1 MAYIESTYPIVLTS
15 GGGTINLP
23 VTDPYGDYNI
33 TGSATLAA
41 SYVIQA
47 SGTPVEN
54 TKFVFNYEAS
64 LVLNGNTLTIFG
76 LSLDASQALQSCFII
91 SKYDGSAWDTQI
103 QPDFENDDVIET
115 RHIIDDAVDKDK
127 IAADVAGSGLGQN
140 VDGSL
145 EVKVDSSTIEIA
157 TDTLRIKDDGVTN
170 AKLAEMTSYTL
181 KGNNTGSTANP
192 QDIAISTLLNSN
204 AWKINGNSGT
214 TAGTNFI
221 GTTDNVD
228 LVFKANSIECGR
240 IELTN
245 SNTSFGRN
253 ALDSLDGTGVYN
265 VAIGRNALTAT
276 TSGDHNTAIGSNSA
290 LANTTGIGNSL
301 LGSATASDLDGGD
314 YNTIIGYASSQ
325 LITTG
330 GYNTH
335 LGFST
340 GQTLTTGSN
349 NTVIG
354 ATADVSSATATNRIA
369 LGYGAEATSN
379 YQFAIPD
386 DVTTIKFKGIVYTLP
401 TTNGAGVLTNDGSG
415 NLTWA

>member
-214 TAGTNFI
+214 TPGTHFI
-221 GTTDNVD
+221 GTTDAQELIIKVNNIEYGKPIDLSLGNVTYGTK
-228 LVFKANSIECGR
+228 LVNV
-240 IELTN
+240 T
-245 SNTSFGRN
+245 
-253 ALDSLDGTGVYN
+253 TGDY
-265 VAIGRNALTAT
+265 
-276 TSGDHNTAIGSNSA
+276 NTAIGLTS
-290 LANTTGIGNSL
+290 LANVNTGYNNTAIGHDALTENVIGNQNTAVGNGSLQYVEGDSNTGIGDRA
-301 LGSATASDLDGGD
+301 GIG
-314 YNTIIGYASSQ
+314 IIGGSK
-325 LITTG
+325 
-330 GYNTH
+330 NTM
-335 LGFST
+335 
-340 GQTLTTGSN
+340 
-349 NTVIG
+349 IG
-354 ATADVSSATATNRIA
+354 AETEVSSNTATNRIA

-386 DVTTIKFKGIVYTLP
+386 DVTTIKFKGLVYTLP
-401 TTNGAGVLTNDGSG
+401 TTLPAVSGVLTCSSTGV
-415 NLTWA
+415 LTWA

>member
-1 MAYIESTYPIVLTS
+1 MAYIESTYNIALTS

-47 SGTPVEN
+47 SGTPVTN
-54 TKFVFNYEAS
+54 TTFIFNYEAS
-64 LVLNGNTLTIFG
+64 MVLNGNTLTIFG
-76 LSLDASQALQSCFII
+76 LSLDDSQALQSCFII

-140 VDGSL
+140 ADGSL

-204 AWKINGNSGT
+204 AWKINGNSGIT
-214 TAGTNFI
+214 PGTHFI
-221 GTTDNVD
+221 GTTDAQELIIKVNNIEYGKPIDLSLGNVTYGTK
-228 LVFKANSIECGR
+228 LVNV
-240 IELTN
+240 T
-245 SNTSFGRN
+245 
-253 ALDSLDGTGVYN
+253 TGDY
-265 VAIGRNALTAT
+265 
-276 TSGDHNTAIGSNSA
+276 NTAIGLTS
-290 LANTTGIGNSL
+290 LANVNTGYNNTAIGHDALTENVIGNQNTAVGNGSLQYVEGDSNTGIGDRA
-301 LGSATASDLDGGD
+301 GIG
-314 YNTIIGYASSQ
+314 IIGGSK
-325 LITTG
+325 
-330 GYNTH
+330 NTM
-335 LGFST
+335 
-340 GQTLTTGSN
+340 
-349 NTVIG
+349 IG
-354 ATADVSSATATNRIA
+354 AETEVSSNTATNRIA